1 MPTRTPAMKK
11 AQRKYRLKTQHG
23 ELFQKKEKE
32 RHAKLYIMT
41 RNYKQLGNWAVSFK
55 NLYES

>member
-11 AQRKYRLKTQHG
+11 AQRKYRLKTQYNSV
-23 ELFQKKEKE
+23 FQAREKE
-32 RHAKLYIMT
+32 RHAQLYIMT